1 MIRLVILILF
11 VALGVWCF
19 QSFAPETFTKENMEN
34 TIKKEKTINAV
45 QTQRAKRFQEAEDVM
60 NKY

>member
-11 VALGVWCF
+11 VALGVWAF
-19 QSFAPETFTKENMEN
+19 QAFAPEQFTKENMEN

-45 QTQRAKRFQEAEDVM
+45 QTQRAHRYKEAEEVM
-60 NKY
+60 NSY